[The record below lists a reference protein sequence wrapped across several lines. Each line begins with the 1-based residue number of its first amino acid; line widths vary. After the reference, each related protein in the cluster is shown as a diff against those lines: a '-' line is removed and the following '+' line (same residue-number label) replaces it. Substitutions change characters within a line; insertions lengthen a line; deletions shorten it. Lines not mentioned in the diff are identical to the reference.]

1 MRESLKL
8 NFIRKTALALGAALA
23 VTSAAI
29 PASAATLAEQQNT
42 DYGTK
47 VDFEYNVSGDYAA
60 EYAEYEQNGYTAA
73 AGEGVTVPATAYTS
87 SEKELAV
94 EEGAVLWQ
102 EDNGYIEWQ
111 VDIPST
117 GLYRIEITYRA
128 LEEESGK
135 LRRGLEIDGSV
146 PFDECTNLTFYRLW
160 RDKGEPTVNSAGDEV
175 RPAVYEV
182 YDWQTVAVIDT
193 YAMYGEGLEFYLTQG
208 THTLKMTSIDC
219 GMYLK
224 SIAFVPAVRTQAY
237 SAVSA
242 DYDLSDN
249 TSDTVRFEAEST
261 ENTVSKNSSV
271 LRMCSDG
278 DPATT
283 PFKLGYAVMNTFG
296 GDTWTS
302 GASSV
307 TWSFDVKTAGYYC
320 LGMRFK
326 QNYRDGLP
334 SYRRI
339 LIDGEVPFTEF
350 ENYKFTYDK
359 NWRYTTLGDE
369 EPYYIWLDAGSHTL
383 TMSVSQGGCSEL
395 YRMLESDSLR
405 LSELVLDI
413 TMITGQDPDPNYDY
427 ELDKY
432 IPDLIDTLNS
442 LMDNM
447 SAMMTLMK
455 DIAEQ
460 EPAKYHQLKSMI
472 SQLKKM
478 VDDPFVIATR
488 ADELNTILTS
498 YGTWMS
504 EVRSHPLMVDYIAL
518 SGKPTDESGNS
529 KLYERLWCGV
539 VNFFMTFV
547 KDYSNVASSV
557 GGNTEITET
566 LDVWIGRGTN
576 WATLIKRMSDE
587 EFTAKTGIDVNINIL
602 PAGQLNSG
610 SANALL
616 LAVSSGRAP
625 DISMGT
631 ATASVGEFSMRNAA
645 ADLTQFSD
653 FEQVKERFLEQLF
666 IPMTYNGGVYGLPE
680 TLDFNVMM
688 YRKDIVS
695 ELDIHL
701 PDTWYELQDY
711 VIPILYRNNME
722 FYLGTDQFTTFLYQ
736 NGGRYYSD
744 DLFYSDIGSSQG
756 YQAFKQYTDLYTL
769 YGIPV
774 SANFFNRFRSGEMP
788 MGVVNFTLYMQI
800 TAAAPELVGKCGI
813 ALIPGTEREDGTI
826 DRTYTGISAESVM
839 IMEQSDKKEEA
850 WEFLKWWTDVDVQ
863 SRFGEEIESL
873 MGETARWNTANLSAF
888 TDMAWENAD
897 LEVILDSYE
906 SVTQIPV
913 VLGGYFTSRHITNAF
928 NRTVVSGTDAM
939 SSLEKAVKD
948 IDRELKRRRK

>member
-1 MRESLKL
+1 MRKHFKM
-8 NFIRKTALALGAALA
+8 NIIRRTAAFLCVAMA
-23 VTSAAI
+23 VTSAVI
-29 PASAATLAEQQNT
+29 PSSAETLAEQQNT

-47 VDFEYNVSGDYAA
+47 VEFNYTVNGDYWGK
-60 EYAEYEQNGYTAA
+60 YAEYEKNGFTAA
-73 AGEGVTVPATAYTS
+73 QGEGVTLPATAYTAT
-87 SEKELAV
+87 EKELKI
-94 EEGAVLWQ
+94 EEDAVLWQ
-102 EDNGYIEWQ
+102 EDNSYIEWQ
-111 VDIPST
+111 LEIPST
-117 GLYRIEITYRA
+117 GLYRIELTYRA
-128 LEEESGK
+128 LQDESGK
-135 LRRGLEIDGSV
+135 IRRGLEIDGEI

-160 RDKGEPTVNSAGDEV
+160 KDKGEPTVNSAGDEV

-182 YDWQTVAVIDT
+182 YDWQTVALTDT
-193 YAMYGEGLEFYLTQG
+193 YAMYGEGLEFYLEKG
-208 THTLKMTSIDC
+208 THSLKMTAIDC

-224 SIAFVPAVRTQAY
+224 SIAFVPAVRTESY
-237 SAVSA
+237 STVSS
-242 DYDLSDN
+242 DYDLSGGKVTDE
-249 TSDTVRFEAEST
+249 VRFEAEALK
-261 ENTVSKNSSV
+261 NTVNKNSSV
-271 LRMCSDG
+271 LRMNADG
-278 DPATT
+278 DPANT
-283 PFKLGYAVMNTFG
+283 PFKPGYAVMNTLG
-296 GDTWTS
+296 GSTWTA
-302 GASSV
+302 GASAI
-307 TWSFDVKTAGYYC
+307 TWSFDIKTAGYYC

-339 LIDGEVPFTEF
+339 LIDGKVPFTEF
-350 ENYKFTYDK
+350 ENYKFVYNK
-359 NWRYTTLGDE
+359 NWQYKTLGND
-369 EPYYIWLDAGSHTL
+369 EPYYIWLDEGPHTV
-383 TMSVSQGGCSEL
+383 TMAASQGECTEL
-395 YRMLESDSLR
+395 YRMLENDSLR
-405 LSELVLDI
+405 LSELVLAI
-413 TMITGQDPDPNYDY
+413 TMITGQEPDPNYDY

-432 IPDLIDTLNS
+432 IPDLLDTLKT
-442 LMDNM
+442 LTDNM
-447 SAMMTLMK
+447 RAMMVLMK
-455 DIAEQ
+455 DISER

-472 SQLKKM
+472 VQIEKM
-478 VDDPFVIATR
+478 IDDPFVIATR

-498 YGTWMS
+498 YGSWMS
-504 EVRSHPLMVDYIAL
+504 EVRSQPLLVDYL
-518 SGKPTDESGNS
+518 SFSGQPSTGKSS
-529 KLYERLWCGV
+529 KFYERLWCGI

-547 KDYSNVASSV
+547 KDYSNVASSAS
-557 GGNTEITET
+557 GDNEIVET

-587 EFTAKTGIDVNINIL
+587 EFTAETGIDVNINIL

-645 ADLTQFSD
+645 ADLSEMPD
-653 FEQVKERFLEQLF
+653 FDKVKQRFLEQLF
-666 IPMTYNGGVYGLPE
+666 IPMTYKGGIYGLPE

-701 PDTWYELQDY
+701 PDTWNELEDY
-711 VIPILYRNNME
+711 VVPILYRNNME

-774 SANFFNRFRSGEMP
+774 AANFFNRFRSGEMP
-788 MGVVNFTLYMQI
+788 MGIVNFMLYMQI
-800 TAAAPELVGKCGI
+800 TAAAPELVGKCGV

-826 DRTYTGISAESVM
+826 DRTYTGICAESVM
-839 IMEQSDKKEEA
+839 IMEQSDKKKEA

-873 MGETARWNTANLSAF
+873 MGETARWNTANIAAF

-897 LEVILDSYE
+897 LEVILKSYE
-906 SVTQIPV
+906 SVTQMPV
-913 VLGGYFTSRHITNAF
+913 VLGGYFTTRHITNAF
-928 NRTVVSGTDAM
+928 NRTVVSGMDAM